1 MELTENLTNSFQGI
15 AVSPGIGIG
24 RVMKIAGPGN
34 TAPERLE
41 ISESGIEAEIERLH
55 TAIAATADQLSSL
68 QSELRRKLNNLD
80 ADIFEAHLMLVRDRT
95 FVTAIEG
102 RIRSGKCNCEYAL
115 YEALEHFQ
123 KVFATIPD
131 EYLRERSLDLRDVG
145 SRLME
150 NLTDVSDAMLGLDGR
165 RVIVAASLTPTE
177 TARLDTSRVL
187 GFVLETGSVTS
198 HTAIL
203 ARSLNLPAVVGIPGA
218 ALANLSGADKLIID
232 GFSGR
237 VIVNPDSR
245 TEEAYRL
252 KARAADEF
260 NARMQADNALPSETI
275 DGFSIPLAVNLDS
288 ACCDLSSLKGTGA
301 AGIGLVRTE
310 FMFLNPHHH
319 PTEEEQFEIYKKL
332 LIDAG
337 ELPVVIRTM
346 DIGGDKIAAGISTV
360 AEENPF
366 LGLRG
371 IRLALRERV
380 DLFRTQL
387 RALLR
392 AGVYGNL
399 HIMLPMISSISE
411 VLETRDLIDQ
421 LCSEMAESGVEHVRE
436 LPLGVMIETPGAAL
450 IAGELSRICD
460 FFSIGTND
468 LVQYTRAIDRG
479 NEHVAYLDRPA
490 HPSVL
495 KLIKQTVEGAKEGGI
510 PVSVCGQMAADPA
523 LAVLL
528 VGLGVHELSMVDS
541 ALPIVRRAIRS
552 VSMYDAVQAAEKAL
566 ACGRAAEV
574 EEIIA
579 GVLRERF
586 PELAEI

>member
-34 TAPERLE
+34 AAPERLE
-41 ISESGIEAEIERLH
+41 IPESSINAEIERLH
-55 TAIAATADQLSSL
+55 TAIAATAEQLSSL

-80 ADIFEAHLMLVRDRT
+80 ADIFEFHIMLVRDRT
-95 FVTAIEG
+95 LITAIENN
-102 RIRSGKCNCEYAL
+102 IRSGKCNCEYAL

-123 KVFATIPD
+123 KVFSTIPD

-145 SRLME
+145 ARLME
-150 NLTDVSDAMLGLDGR
+150 NLTDVNAVMQGLDDH

-187 GFVLETGSVTS
+187 GFVLENGSVTS

-218 ALANLSGADKLIID
+218 DLANLSGADKLIID

-260 NARMQADNALPSETI
+260 HARMQADNALPSETV

-288 ACCDLSSLKGTGA
+288 ACCDLSSVKSTGA
-301 AGIGLVRTE
+301 SGIGLVRTE
-310 FMFLNPHHH
+310 FMFLNPHHL
-319 PTEEEQFEIYKKL
+319 PTEEEQFEVYKKL
-332 LIDAG
+332 LIEAG
-337 ELPVVIRTM
+337 DLPVVIRTM

-380 DLFRTQL
+380 DLFKTQL

-411 VLETRDLIDQ
+411 VWETRSIIDK
-421 LCSEMAESGVEHVRE
+421 LCSEMAEKGIEHVRE

-479 NEHVAYLDRPA
+479 NEHVAYLYRPA

-495 KLIKQTVEGAKEGGI
+495 KLIKQTVEGAREGGI

-574 EEIIA
+574 EEIVA